1 MKFHFDFEIEAMV
14 LVKVV
19 ALIAFTL
26 KVLSP

>member
-19 ALIAFTL
+19 ALVAFTL
-26 KVLSP
+26 KVLST